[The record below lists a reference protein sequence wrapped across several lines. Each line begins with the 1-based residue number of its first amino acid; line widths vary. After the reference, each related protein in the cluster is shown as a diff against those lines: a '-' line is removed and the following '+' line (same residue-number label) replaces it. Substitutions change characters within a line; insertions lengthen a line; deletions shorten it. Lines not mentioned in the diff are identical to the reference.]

1 MHGHQGKPPVEVDYE
16 SILQSFLESFK
27 LTEVESS
34 KKTDGDKDLVGRI
47 LLAYDLLRRKM
58 SQIQEMSD
66 PFPGSVRCPD
76 LKAGTMLMTKGIRT
90 NQTKRVGNVPGIEVD
105 DPISVSIVSS
115 GGYDDEGDDGEVL
128 IYSGQGGVQRR
139 WYGQMFGQKLER
151 GNLALEKS
159 LHCSNEEVCGL
170 LLIGT
175 L

>member
-1 MHGHQGKPPVEVDYE
+1 
-16 SILQSFLESFK
+16 
-27 LTEVESS
+27 
-34 KKTDGDKDLVGRI
+34 
-47 LLAYDLLRRKM
+47 M

-66 PFPGSVRCPD
+66 PFPGSVRRPD
-76 LKAGTMLMTKGIRT
+76 LRAGTMLMTKGICT
-90 NQTKRVGNVPGIEVD
+90 NQTKRVGNVPGIEVN

-139 WYGQMFGQKLER
+139 YGQMFGQKLER
-151 GNLALEKS
+151 GHLALEKS
-159 LHCSNEEVCGL
+159 LHCANEEVYGL